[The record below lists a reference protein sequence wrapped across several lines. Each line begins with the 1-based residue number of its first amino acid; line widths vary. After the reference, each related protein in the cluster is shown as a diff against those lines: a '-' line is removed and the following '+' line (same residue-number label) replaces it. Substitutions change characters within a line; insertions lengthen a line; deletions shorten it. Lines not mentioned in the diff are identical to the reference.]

1 MRKGKQG
8 GSGGILS
15 KQELCSQWKNS
26 KQQVIQYEK
35 YRMTTAELLQAV
47 GKGVA
52 ACGLFAT
59 VFYEGILDDDSCWGD
74 GGSCFGKKKTEKQE
88 MESFGCSV

>member
-1 MRKGKQG
+1 
-8 GSGGILS
+8 
-15 KQELCSQWKNS
+15 
-26 KQQVIQYEK
+26 
-35 YRMTTAELLQAV
+35 MTTAELLQAV

-52 ACGLFAT
+52 ACGLLQKH
-59 VFYEGILDDDSCWGD
+59 EGILDDDSCWGD